1 MMDSNEGHRRMLEKR
16 GMPVQWPAMLDLITS
31 TLMVFML
38 VTTLQ
43 MAFGLDELE
52 AALTRN
58 KQERFLQELRREL
71 GKEIDRGG
79 ISVQRQL
86 NFIQILFSDK
96 VLFQSG
102 DYRLQA
108 AGRRL
113 LGRCARV
120 FAQAGGSG
128 YEQIQVEGHTD
139 NVPLDRLDYPSNN
152 WELSTARA
160 LSVVEFLG
168 DKNPSFA
175 SVLSA
180 NGYSHHRPVADNS
193 TRAGRDRNRR
203 IEIRLFFSGTQAGE
217 LARKEEE
224 QP

>member
-1 MMDSNEGHRRMLEKR
+1 
-16 GMPVQWPAMLDLITS
+16 MPVPWPAMLDLVTS

-43 MAFGLDELE
+43 MAFGIDELE

-71 GKEIDRGG
+71 GQEIDRKE
-79 ISVQRQL
+79 ISVERHL

-96 VLFQSG
+96 VLFHSG
-102 DYRLQA
+102 NYRLQP
-108 AGRRL
+108 AGQHL
-113 LGRCARV
+113 LARCARV
-120 FAQAGGSG
+120 FAESGESG

-139 NVPLDRLDYPSNN
+139 NVPLDSSTYPSNN
-152 WELSTARA
+152 WELSTARS
-160 LSVVEFLG
+160 LSVVEFLSA
-168 DKNPSFA
+168 KNPAFA
-175 SVLSA
+175 PALSA

-193 TRAGRDRNRR
+193 TQAGRDRNRR
-203 IEIRLFFSGTQAGE
+203 IEIRLFFSGTQVREAE
-217 LARKEEE
+217 A

>member
-1 MMDSNEGHRRMLEKR
+1 MDFPDRSRGPLEKR
-16 GMPVQWPAMLDLITS
+16 NMPVPWPAMLDLITS

-43 MAFGLDELE
+43 LAFGIDELE

-58 KQERFLQELRREL
+58 KQERFLQEFRQEFEREI
-71 GKEIDRGG
+71 KREEIR
-79 ISVQRQL
+79 VERHL

-96 VLFQSG
+96 VLFRSG

-108 AGRRL
+108 TGKRL

-120 FAQAGGSG
+120 FVQAGGSG

-139 NVPLDRLDYPSNN
+139 DIPLDRSTYPSDN

-160 LSVVEFLG
+160 LSVVELLSG
-168 DKNPSFA
+168 KNPLFA

-180 NGYSHHRPVADNS
+180 NGYSHHRPVEDNS
-193 TRAGRDRNRR
+193 TQAGRDRNRR

-217 LARKEEE
+217 LARKKEER
-224 QP
+224 P

>member
-1 MMDSNEGHRRMLEKR
+1 MDLNESHRRTLEKR
-16 GMPVQWPAMLDLITS
+16 GMPVPWPAMLDLITS

-43 MAFGLDELE
+43 MAFGLDELD

-71 GKEIDRGG
+71 GREIDRKE
-79 ISVQRQL
+79 ISVERHL
-86 NFIQILFSDK
+86 NFVQILFSDK
-96 VLFQSG
+96 VLFRSG

-108 AGRRL
+108 AGKRL

-120 FAQAGGSG
+120 LAEAGGSG
-128 YEQIQVEGHTD
+128 YEQIQVVGHTD
-139 NVPLDRLDYPSNN
+139 NVPLDRSTYPSDN

-160 LSVVEFLG
+160 LSVVEYLSG
-168 DKNPSFA
+168 KHPSFA

-193 TRAGRDRNRR
+193 TQAGRDRNRR

-217 LARKEEE
+217 SVRKGEAR
-224 QP
+224 P